1 MILNSE
7 QQAAVNVK
15 EGQYALI
22 AGPGSGKTRV
32 LTERYQRLIDSGC
45 PPYDILNL
53 TFTKEAADSMMRRA
67 KASKEQF
74 CTFHSLGYRICNTEL
89 GQRNVEPE
97 IRHRLLC
104 KLCKKWG
111 TDYKELA
118 AFISKCRRNNISPA
132 ETMEKDSDYSYAA
145 ARAYNE
151 YEVER
156 RAAGWMDFDS
166 MLVEAVNLLD
176 DPEVRARYQYRF
188 VQIDESQDTE
198 ACQWRMARLLT
209 EKHNNILAVG
219 DRNQAIYGFRDAV
232 VDFESLMKSIWPN
245 TQVLYLGRNYRSH
258 SKIVD
263 YVRKKA
269 PHVSELN
276 NRMISA
282 RTDVGPDVEYRMF
295 NNESDE
301 AESALACALKDPTNS
316 AILARTNRMLAPLEN
331 LCLTHNI
338 KFHLL
343 GRSGFWKQTEI
354 LKAMEKLRQSPSLPL
369 PTAVSLLWPQLEAHY
384 RVEDMTEKDNDALEN
399 LKTLRDI
406 SRKFKDVPE
415 FVGYA
420 NRAAHAKHSIQGVT
434 LSTVHQAKGT
444 EYENVFVIGCRAE
457 MIPHIKG
464 NLDEERRIFFVA
476 CSRAKD
482 RLRLSFAGTPSMF
495 ISPDLSS
502 AALRQLETEREN
514 VERIRR

>member
-1 MILNSE
+1 MNLNPE
-7 QQAAVNVK
+7 QQAAVNVR

-32 LTERYQRLIDSGC
+32 LTERYQRLVEMGC

-53 TFTKEAADSMMRRA
+53 TFTKEAAESMMRRA
-67 KASKEQF
+67 KSSKDQF
-74 CTFHSLGYRICNTEL
+74 CTFHSLGYRICNAEL
-89 GQRNVEPE
+89 GRQNVEPE
-97 IRHRLLC
+97 LRHRLLC

-111 TDYKELA
+111 LEYKELT
-118 AFISKCRRNNISPA
+118 AFISKCRRNGISPA
-132 ETMEKDSDYSYAA
+132 EALGDDSKYPYSS

-151 YEVER
+151 YETER
-156 RAAGWMDFDS
+156 VTAGWTDFDS
-166 MLVEAVNLLD
+166 MLIGAVNLLE
-176 DPEVRARYQYRF
+176 DPAIRARYQFRF

-198 ACQWRMARLLT
+198 ACQWRIARLLT
-209 EKHNNILAVG
+209 EKYNNILAVG

-258 SKIVD
+258 HKIVD

-269 PHVSELN
+269 PHISELN
-276 NRMISA
+276 ERMVSA
-282 RTDVGPDVEYRMF
+282 RSDTGPDIEYRMF
-295 NNESDE
+295 NNEADE
-301 AESALACALKDPTNS
+301 AEDALTCAVRDPLNS
-316 AILARTNRMLAPLEN
+316 IIIARTNRMLAPLEN
-331 LCLTHNI
+331 LCLTNNI

-343 GRSGFWKQTEI
+343 GKSGFWKQHEV
-354 LKAMEKLRQSPSLPL
+354 LKAVDKLRQNPSLPL
-369 PTAVSLLWPQLEAHY
+369 PTAVSLLWPQLESHY

-406 SRKFKDVPE
+406 SRKFNSVAE

-420 NRAAHAKHSIQGVT
+420 NRAAHARQSARGVT

-444 EYENVFVIGCRAE
+444 EFTNVFVIGCRTG
-457 MIPHIKG
+457 MMPHEKG
-464 NLDEERRIFFVA
+464 ELDEERRIFFVA

-482 RLRLSFAGTPSMF
+482 RLRLSFAGAPSMF
-495 ISPDLSS
+495 IRPELSPTIM
-502 AALRQLETEREN
+502 QKLEADREK
-514 VERIRR
+514 VERIKQ